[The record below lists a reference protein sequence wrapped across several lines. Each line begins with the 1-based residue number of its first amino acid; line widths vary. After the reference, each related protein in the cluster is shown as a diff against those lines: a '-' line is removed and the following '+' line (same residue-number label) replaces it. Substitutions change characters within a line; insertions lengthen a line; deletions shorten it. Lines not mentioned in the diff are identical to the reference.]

1 MHLVGFAIEMLIVC
15 DVLCVC
21 CTGIRATVFLGS
33 LDNTVKQ
40 ISMNV
45 LAIRVP
51 MVVFVWTLWMDSSVS
66 VHVVTMMRA
75 ASVMWMSVPVV
86 PARMEERARMGWTS
100 LSAVV
105 FQAMVVSLH
114 VWRAVQSQCYCPGE
128 WHNEA
133 LFCFQANSVNRT
145 LMSVGPT
152 PVSMAACA
160 RTIWM
165 HTLVSAF
172 LAIQEQ
178 TVRQMWMIV
187 P

>member
-1 MHLVGFAIEMLIVC
+1 MF
-15 DVLCVC
+15 LCVC
-21 CTGIRATVFLGS
+21 CTGIHVIVFLGS
-33 LDNTVKQ
+33 LDSTVKQ

-51 MVVFVWTLWMDSSVS
+51 TAAFVWTLLTDSSVS
-66 VHVVTMMRA
+66 VRVVTMMRA
-75 ASVMWMSVPVV
+75 ASVMWMSVPAV
-86 PARMEERARMGWTS
+86 PARTEERARMGWTS

-105 FQAMVVSLH
+105 FQAMVVSLLA
-114 VWRAVQSQCYCPGE
+114 WQAVHSQYYCPGD
-128 WHNEA
+128 WHNKA

-152 PVSMAACA
+152 PVSMVACA

-165 HTLVSAF
+165 PTLVSAF

-178 TVRQMWMIV
+178 TVRQMWTIV

>member
-1 MHLVGFAIEMLIVC
+1 MF
-15 DVLCVC
+15 LCVC
-21 CTGIRATVFLGS
+21 WTGIHVIVFLGS

-40 ISMNV
+40 ISTNV
-45 LAIRVP
+45 LAIHVP
-51 MVVFVWTLWMDSSVS
+51 TMVFVWTLWTDSSVS

-86 PARMEERARMGWTS
+86 PARTEERARMGWTS
-100 LSAVV
+100 LYAVV
-105 FQAMVVSLH
+105 FQAMVVSPLA
-114 VWRAVQSQCYCPGE
+114 WQAVQSQYYCPGD

-145 LMSVGPT
+145 SMSVGPT